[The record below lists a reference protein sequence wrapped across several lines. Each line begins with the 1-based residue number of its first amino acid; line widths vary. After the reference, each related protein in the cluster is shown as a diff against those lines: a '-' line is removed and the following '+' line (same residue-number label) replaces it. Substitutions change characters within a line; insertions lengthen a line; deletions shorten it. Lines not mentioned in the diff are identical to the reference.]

1 MTIQGSVHFVF
12 LLWEKKH
19 NFIYQR
25 IINLLE
31 LICEFVLGVGSS
43 LVLHRW
49 CGLAVSSWFIIFV
62 IDFDLAEDLHFVSR
76 LSEFINDWNS
86 LVIVLAILGTW

>member
-1 MTIQGSVHFVF
+1 MTKQGSVHFVF

-25 IINLLE
+25 IINNLLE

-49 CGLAVSSWFIIFV
+49 CGLAVV
-62 IDFDLAEDLHFVSR
+62 DL
-76 LSEFINDWNS
+76 
-86 LVIVLAILGTW
+86 

>member
-1 MTIQGSVHFVF
+1 MTKQGSVLFF
-12 LLWEKKH
+12 LTVRKKH

-43 LVLHRW
+43 LV
-49 CGLAVSSWFIIFV
+49 VV
-62 IDFDLAEDLHFVSR
+62 DL
-76 LSEFINDWNS
+76 
-86 LVIVLAILGTW
+86 